1 MKSKFSEEAEVIL
14 KIITKDRTR
23 TNLLKNIEQKTLVFL
38 VQRIPSWM
46 TSNMLTLTGFAGS
59 LIVVMG
65 FIMASYGNKNWLLL
79 GLPGFAI
86 NWFGDSLDGR
96 LAYFRKRPRKW
107 YGFALDLTV
116 DWLTTILIG
125 FGYLVYSTGY
135 WDLAGF
141 GFVVFY
147 GWAMITALLRY
158 KITGKYIIDSGVFG
172 PTEVRVIISVILLVE
187 VLFTDAILY
196 AGVFA
201 CVLLFAINIIE
212 TRKLLHQADEL
223 DKSEKGI

>member
-1 MKSKFSEEAEVIL
+1 MKPKFYEEAGEIL
-14 KIITKDRTR
+14 KIISKDRTR
-23 TNLLKNIEQKTLVFL
+23 TNLLKNLEQKTLAYL
-38 VQRIPSWM
+38 VQRIPAWM
-46 TSNMLTLTGFAGS
+46 NSNMLTLLGFAGS
-59 LIVVMG
+59 LIVVLG
-65 FIMASYGNKNWLLL
+65 FILAAYLNKNWLLIA
-79 GLPGFAI
+79 LPGFAI

-96 LAYFRKRPRKW
+96 LAYFRKLPRKW

-125 FGYLVYSTGY
+125 FGYIVYSTGF

-158 KITGKYIIDSGVFG
+158 KITGKYVIDSGVFG
-172 PTEVRVIISVILLVE
+172 PTEVRIIISLILLAE

-196 AGVFA
+196 AGVIS
-201 CVLLFAINIIE
+201 CVLLFLVNIIE

-223 DKSEKGI
+223 DKSERGK

>member
-212 TRKLLHQADEL
+212 TLKLLHQADEL